1 MEFKKKNRTWIDSV
15 KDCIRGISY
24 TFKTENNFKRE
35 ILLGIIVIICGF
47 FLKLSLIEW
56 VIIILL
62 INTVLVGELIN
73 TALERTVDLYTKEYN
88 EIARAIKDAASGS
101 VLVICTS
108 SAIIGLL
115 IFIPKII
122 NILEEL
128 K

>member
-1 MEFKKKNRTWIDSV
+1 MEFKNKNRTWIDSV
-15 KDCIRGISY
+15 KDCLRGIAY

-35 ILLGIIVIICGF
+35 IILGIIVIICGL
-47 FLKLSLIEW
+47 FLKLSIIEW

-101 VLVICTS
+101 VLVICIS
-108 SAIIGLL
+108 SSIIGLL
-115 IFIPKII
+115 IFVPKII
-122 NILEEL
+122 HLVEGL
-128 K
+128 